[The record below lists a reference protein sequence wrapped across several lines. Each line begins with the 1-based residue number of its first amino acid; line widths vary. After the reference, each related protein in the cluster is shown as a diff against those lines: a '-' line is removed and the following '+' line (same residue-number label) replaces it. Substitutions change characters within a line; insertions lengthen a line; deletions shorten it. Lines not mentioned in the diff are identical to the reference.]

1 MRGKGKIREAQY
13 TRPSPGLPAG
23 RASGFYDVT
32 WEGRGAGSGR
42 RPAGR
47 GEELLLDED
56 ATGGASHGL
65 LCHQS
70 QVTWLVQAEMCYK
83 V

>member
-1 MRGKGKIREAQY
+1 MTNLPPTREPEEARDG
-13 TRPSPGLPAG
+13 RPLL
-23 RASGFYDVT
+23 RLR
-32 WEGRGAGSGR
+32 GRGAGPGR